1 MVAETPLAPAGRDQD
16 GLDDSRHGMLDLDLL
31 EDAYYEV
38 DLAGRMLRFNPAA
51 SEILGYPPAEL
62 VGKHYREY
70 MPPAFAEHVKE
81 LFSEVYATGRAS
93 RSSEWVMVRPDGT
106 SRRVEGSVALVRDG
120 RGEPMGFCGI
130 IRDVTERRRAE
141 QALRESEERF
151 RALTSL
157 SSDWYWE
164 QDDQYRMIRFEGR
177 RTELRYD
184 PAKIVIGHR
193 LWELP
198 RMLTDEANWAA
209 HIAQLEARETFR
221 DFEYAY
227 LSRSGRRYWVSIS
240 GAPIFDATGRFM
252 GYRGTSRDVTRVKR
266 EQRLLELEH
275 RVTHALALPS
285 GEQEVLAT
293 VIETISRS
301 EGWDTGAYFE
311 FCAASGAAR
320 LLVSYCDPGVP
331 PETAEQH
338 RARIGSIIERPVVLA
353 QAARTGETS
362 WIPDVADAL
371 TPGSAWREFLMHTGE
386 RTLFIVPVQGDG
398 RTLGAFTF
406 ASRSMREPDE
416 RLQRAMRVVGDQVAQ
431 FLGRKAAERILRES
445 EARFR
450 ALTRLSSDW
459 YWELDT
465 ELRFTRIGGAGGDLA
480 RSESEGAALGR
491 HPWQVGL
498 RMASGRSWR
507 AVADAMRRG
516 EPIRDV
522 EVFRRDR
529 NQGIAWYSIS
539 GEPTTDEAGRLTGYR
554 GIGRD
559 ITDRMLAEQ
568 RIQRM
573 ATHDSL
579 TGLPNRAHF
588 TEKLEHAIE
597 TDARPFA
604 VLFIDLDGFKP
615 VNDSLGH
622 AAGDELLREI
632 GGRIRGALRADD
644 VVGRLGGDEF
654 IVLLCDIVQSR
665 EAAQV
670 AEKIRLLVRQPM
682 HMNGHALGVTPSIG
696 IAIHPDDGN
705 TAAGLLRAADLAMY
719 EAKRGGKDRHAFFSD
734 LQPGACFAPD
744 AGPVKRSW
752 APV

>member
-1 MVAETPLAPAGRDQD
+1 MVAVRPVASTERGSSGFDE
-16 GLDDSRHGMLDLDLL
+16 SRHGMLDLDLL

-38 DLAGRMLRFNPAA
+38 DIGGRMLRFNPAA
-51 SEILGYPPAEL
+51 SEILGYPPTEL

-70 MPPAFAEHVKE
+70 MPPAFAEKVKD
-81 LFSEVYATGRAS
+81 LFSEVYETGRPS

-106 SRRVEGSVALVRDG
+106 SRRVEGSVALVRDPE
-120 RGEPMGFCGI
+120 GEPVGFCGI

-157 SSDWYWE
+157 STDWYWE
-164 QDDQYRMIRFEGR
+164 QDADYRMVRFEGR
-177 RTELRYD
+177 RALLRYD
-184 PAKIVIGHR
+184 PAKIVIGQR

-198 RMLTDEANWAA
+198 RMLLDEANWDE
-209 HIAQLEARETFR
+209 HRAQLEARETFR

-227 LSRSGRRYWVSIS
+227 MSSSGKRYYVSIS
-240 GAPIFDATGRFM
+240 GAPIFDATGRFT
-252 GYRGTSRDVTRVKR
+252 GYRGTSRDVTRAKR

-275 RVTHALALPS
+275 RVTHALSTPA
-285 GEQEVLAT
+285 GEDEVLAT
-293 VIETISRS
+293 VIAAIARS

-311 FCAASGAAR
+311 FCHRTGAAR
-320 LLVSYCDPGVP
+320 LQVSYCDPGVP
-331 PETAEQH
+331 AATAEQH
-338 RARIGSIIERPVVLA
+338 RARIGSIISKPIVLA
-353 QAARTGETS
+353 QAARSGETS
-362 WIPDVADAL
+362 WIADVADAL

-386 RTLFIVPVQGDG
+386 RTLFIVPVQGEG
-398 RTLGAFTF
+398 RTRGAFTF

-416 RLQRAMRVVGDQVAQ
+416 RLQRAMRVVADQVAQ

-450 ALTRLSSDW
+450 ALTHLSTDW

-465 ELRFTRIGGAGGDLA
+465 ALRFTRIGGARGDLA
-480 RSESEGAALGR
+480 RSQDGGAALGR

-498 RMASGRSWR
+498 RMASGRSWQD
-507 AVADAMRRG
+507 VADAMRRG
-516 EPIRDV
+516 EPIRDI

-529 NQGIAWYSIS
+529 RRAIAWYAIS
-539 GEPTTDEAGRLTGYR
+539 GEPTTDEAGSITGYR

-597 TDARPFA
+597 TEASPFA

-615 VNDSLGH
+615 VNDTLGH
-622 AAGDELLREI
+622 EAGDALLREI
-632 GGRIRGALRADD
+632 GARIRGCLRGDD

-654 IVLLCDIVQSR
+654 IVLLRDIAAPR
-665 EAAQV
+665 EAGRI
-670 AEKIRLLVRQPM
+670 AEKIRLLVGQPLRM
-682 HMNGHALGVTPSIG
+682 HGHTLGVTPSIG
-696 IAIHPDDGN
+696 IAIHPDSAG

-719 EAKRGGKDRHAFFSD
+719 EAKRSGKDRHAFFAD
-734 LQPGACFAPD
+734 LQPGGAAP
-744 AGPVKRSW
+744 AEPGRPNRGW